1 MAAQHET
8 SEVNIHLRARSGD
21 RDLIDRAASISGTNR
36 SQFMLSSA
44 LKEATNVLLD
54 QTMIRLDAEAFQQVL
69 AWMDAPLT
77 ETEAKGLDRL
87 KAIKPDWAN
96 G

>member
-1 MAAQHET
+1 MAGQPET

-21 RDLIDRAASISGTNR
+21 RDLIDRAANISGTNR

-54 QTMIRLDAEAFQQVL
+54 QTMIRLDAEAFQKVL
-69 AWMDAPLT
+69 TWMDAVPS
-77 ETEAKGLDRL
+77 EAESKGIDRL
-87 KAIKPDWAN
+87 KSVKSDWAN

>member
-1 MAAQHET
+1 MAAQSGM

-36 SQFMLSSA
+36 SQFMLASA
-44 LKEATNVLLD
+44 LREATDVLLD
-54 QTMIRLDAEAFQQVL
+54 QTTIRLDAETFQHVL
-69 AWMDAPLT
+69 DWMNSPPTDV
-77 ETEAKGLDRL
+77 EAAGMKRL
-87 KAIKPDWAN
+87 KSVEAPWAD

>member
-1 MAAQHET
+1 MAARSET

-21 RDLIDRAASISGTNR
+21 RDLIDRAASVSGTNR
-36 SQFMLSSA
+36 SQFMLASA

-54 QTMIRLDAEAFQQVL
+54 QTTIRIDAQAFQQVL
-69 AWMDAPLT
+69 EWIDAPP
-77 ETEAKGLDRL
+77 TEAEASGMKRL
-87 KAIKPDWAN
+87 KSAAAGWVD

>member
-1 MAAQHET
+1 MAAQPET

-21 RDLIDRAASISGTNR
+21 RDLIDRAANISGTNR

-54 QTMIRLDAEAFQQVL
+54 QTMIRLDAEAFQKVL
-69 AWMDAPLT
+69 AWMDAAPS
-77 ETEAKGLDRL
+77 EAEAKGIDRL
-87 KAIKPDWAN
+87 KSVKSDWAN

>member
-1 MAAQHET
+1 MAAQSET

-21 RDLIDRAASISGTNR
+21 RDLIDRAATIAGTNR

-69 AWMDAPLT
+69 AWMEAPPS
-77 ETEAKGLDRL
+77 EAEAQGMDRL
-87 KAIKPDWAN
+87 RSVKADWAN